1 MTLVDDL
8 TLDATCHHG
17 EHQQHQRH
25 QNSAYKLG
33 GSQFGVSAKV
43 GEDAQE
49 SLHGL
54 KKEQVYAHEWE
65 AGVLNTRKNRVK
77 INQF

>member
-8 TLDATCHHG
+8 ALDATCHHG

-33 GSQFGVSAKV
+33 CGQFRVFAEI

-54 KKEQVYAHEWE
+54 KKVQVDAHEWKE
-65 AGVLNTRKNRVK
+65 GVLNTRKNRVK